1 MVKPESVELSR
12 VMKILT
18 RYVLGEHIAPFVAA
32 LGVLTGLMLLNQL
45 AKRFG
50 DLVGK
55 GLPWYVIGEVFGL
68 SVPFIIAM
76 TMPMA
81 VLVAVLYTFSRLAGD
96 NEITAFKAGG
106 VSLVRLMIPVLLAS
120 SVVAGGMMWFNDKV
134 LPESNHALRQLLSD
148 IGRKQPTFEL
158 RERVV
163 NEVVP
168 GKLFLQAARIE
179 RVRSM
184 LRDLVIFDL
193 GRPSVDRTIYAD
205 SGLMAFNRAQ
215 TDLYL
220 TLYDG
225 SMHELDTADPA
236 MDQLTYYAKQI
247 IRVSGVSN
255 ELERGAGS
263 DWRGDREMN
272 IAMMKDEVRSRRARL
287 AELRDSLMLFV
298 TALTPTLN
306 NSTLDTGSVSSGAH
320 RPDRADDPADEEDN
334 LQRLRSLRRASAA
347 ARAASDSAAEVSAA
361 PAITDRGRV
370 SLPQNVKG
378 RFSPLRRGQWPPTGD
393 PITFA
398 AQARSELQRMASRT
412 ELQQREINKYS
423 VEIQKKFAIPVAAI
437 VFVLIGAPVAVR
449 FPRGG
454 IGMVIGVSLTVFCVY
469 YIFLIGGEDIADRG
483 FMSPFWA
490 MWAPNALFTA
500 LGCFILLLV
509 TRAGTRGRRGLRS
522 RLHRLLPGRSRASA
536 SNLNRRGKL
545 A

>member
-1 MVKPESVELSR
+1 
-12 VMKILT
+12 MKILT
-18 RYVLGEHIAPFVAA
+18 RYVLREHMAPFVAA

-45 AKRFG
+45 ARRFS

-55 GLPWYVIGEVFGL
+55 GLPWYVIAEVFGL
-68 SVPFIIAM
+68 SIPFIIAM

-106 VSLVRLMIPVLLAS
+106 VSLVRLMVPVLLAS
-120 SVVAGGMMWFNDKV
+120 GVVAGGMTWFNDRV

-163 NEVVP
+163 NEIVP
-168 GKLFLQAARIE
+168 NKLFLQAARID

-193 GRPSVDRTIYAD
+193 GRPAVERTIYAD
-205 SGLMAFNRAQ
+205 SGLMAFNAAQ

-220 TLYDG
+220 TLFDG
-225 SMHELDTADPA
+225 SMHELDTNDPA
-236 MDQLTYYAKQI
+236 MNQLTHYAKQI

-255 ELERGAGS
+255 ELERGTGS

-272 IAMMKDEVRSRRARL
+272 IAMMKEEVRSRRARL
-287 AELRDSLMLFV
+287 TELRDSLALYV
-298 TALTPTLN
+298 EALTPP
-306 NSTLDTGSVSSGAH
+306 LDTTSSASAGIPSPT
-320 RPDRADDPADEEDN
+320 RSDDPSDAEDAA
-334 LQRLRSLRRASAA
+334 QRQRSIER
-347 ARAASDSAAEVSAA
+347 ARAAAAQTLASDSSSKAVAIPAEVNRKAA
-361 PAITDRGRV
+361 G
-370 SLPQNVKG
+370 LPQPLKG
-378 RFSPLRRGQWPPTGD
+378 RFNPLRRGGWPPTGD
-393 PITFA
+393 AVTFA
-398 AQARSELQRMASRT
+398 AQVRSELQRMASRA
-412 ELQQREINKYS
+412 ELQQREVNKYS
-423 VEIQKKFAIPVAAI
+423 VEIQKKYAIPVAAI

-469 YIFLIGGEDIADRG
+469 YVFLIGGEDIADRG

-490 MWAPNALFTA
+490 MWTPNAIFTA
-500 LGCFILLLV
+500 LGAFILLLV
-509 TRAGTRGRRGLRS
+509 TRSGTRGRGSGLS
-522 RLHRLLPGRSRASA
+522 RLPARLLRRRRAGRAELDRGSRIA
-536 SNLNRRGKL
+536 
-545 A
+545 